1 MRFITPSILAI
12 LLALAVTLST
22 AQLVDSVSQPFQRS
36 LDSFSSP
43 DLLNQRSLLEARQ
56 SPSNSTSTSPS
67 PSSSSSSAPDSTASG
82 SAPPGGEA
90 TITESTCSMTTR
102 LSVNQQA
109 SWGNGFVNTCCGF
122 ATGTQCW
129 YRDQN
134 MVEGQDECEIPDC
147 ADLQSEDKARMI
159 GFIPLSSTNGS
170 GKYANIFLSL
180 GMLSAGMTTVPG
192 MGMMLAVAV
201 AVTILS
207 FS

>member
-36 LDSFSSP
+36 LDSFFSSP

-67 PSSSSSSAPDSTASG
+67 PSSSSAPDSTASG

-129 YRDQN
+129 YRNQN

-147 ADLQSEDKARMI
+147 VDLQSEDKARMI

-180 GMLSAGMTTVPG
+180 GMLSAGMMTVPG

-207 FS
+207 FA

>member
-1 MRFITPSILAI
+1 MQFITPSILAI
-12 LLALAVTLST
+12 LLTLAVTLST

-36 LDSFSSP
+36 LDSSFSSP
-43 DLLNQRSLLEARQ
+43 DLLNQRSLLEACQ
-56 SPSNSTSTSPS
+56 SPFNSTSTSPS
-67 PSSSSSSAPDSTASG
+67 PSSSSSS

-109 SWGNGFVNTCCGF
+109 SWDNGFVNTCCGF

-129 YRDQN
+129 YRNQN

-180 GMLSAGMTTVPG
+180 GMLSARMMTVPG

-207 FS
+207 FA